1 MVKVVKGDVPS
12 IPKIGENGDGPV
24 GILGSE
30 IGKMGTG
37 LFFPIFS
44 QYTNY

>member
-12 IPKIGENGDGPV
+12 IPKIGENGDESV

-37 LFFPIFS
+37 LFFPIFN